1 MRIIFL
7 AVIIVSA
14 LGAVLFGVMALKSR
28 GNGYGKKLIVCIA
41 MALIAVL
48 SMPAK
53 EAPSSVIT
61 ETHITQSPVTAT
73 AAPAPVETDAAQ
85 PESTDD
91 GGAVSGRFVASSKS
105 DKYHCP
111 IAPRQAGS
119 APKTRYGLTPPRK
132 PRLPAILPA
141 DDASPAKARV
151 AMPLGF

>member
-61 ETHITQSPVTAT
+61 ETRITQSPVTAT
-73 AAPAPVETDAAQ
+73 AAPAPVETDATQ

-105 DKYHCP
+105 DKYHLPDCSS
-111 IAPRQAGS
+111 AGRISSENKIWFDS
-119 APKTRYGLTPPRK
+119 AEEAEASGYSPCGRCK
-132 PRLPAILPA
+132 P
-141 DDASPAKARV
+141 S
-151 AMPLGF
+151 

>member
-73 AAPAPVETDAAQ
+73 AAPAPLETDAAQ

-105 DKYHCP
+105 DKYHLPDCSS
-111 IAPRQAGS
+111 AGRISSENKIWFDS
-119 APKTRYGLTPPRK
+119 AEEAEASGYSPCGRCK
-132 PRLPAILPA
+132 P
-141 DDASPAKARV
+141 S
-151 AMPLGF
+151 